1 MPFDV
6 DAYLSSSSVGML
18 SDSEQGQYIRFLCH
32 SWKQGGKL
40 WKRKGDGIP
49 TLSEIAC
56 LLRMPETEAEK
67 LLGSLIDKGC
77 IVQDDTGVYYNKRCF
92 EDRQKIENKVSAGR
106 AGGLKSKPPEK
117 TLKNLRNYSGDRSKN
132 ASESK
137 ALTEASSEAFTEASS
152 EASSEAKWK
161 HPRNKLELESELYIN
176 TSLST
181 AGAHTNGLKNGETNG
196 YAIEP
201 PPGMPRSEEEAVTMA
216 ELAGV
221 PSEFV
226 REKAYPK
233 ILSIGFRDGNT
244 TIRHFGQWAKLY
256 FGNWKQS
263 EKRKEVSDRKA
274 VKPAKT
280 LGERRVAAQPWLY
293 DKNMK
298 IKEL

>member
-18 SDSEQGQYIRFLCH
+18 SDAEQGQYIRFLCH

-49 TLSEIAC
+49 TIPEIAC

-67 LLGSLIDKGC
+67 LLASLIDKGC
-77 IVQDDTGVYYNKRCF
+77 IMQDVMGVFYNKRCF
-92 EDRQKIENKVSAGR
+92 EDRQTIEKKVLAGR

-117 TLKNLRNYSGDRSKN
+117 TLKNLRNYSGDRSRK

-137 ALTEASSEAFTEASS
+137 APAEASSEALTEAGS
-152 EASSEAKWK
+152 EALTEGKRK
-161 HPRNKLELESELYIN
+161 HPRNKLELELDIN

-181 AGAHTNGLKNGETNG
+181 AHARANGYRNGEVEASG

-201 PPGMPRSEEEAVTMA
+201 PPGMPRNEEEAVAMA

-221 PSEFV
+221 PADFV
-226 REKAYPK
+226 RERAYPK
-233 ILSIGFRDGNT
+233 IISIGFREGNT
-244 TIRHFGQWAKLY
+244 IIRHFGQWAKLY
-256 FGNWKQS
+256 FSNWQNQ
-263 EKRKEVSDRKA
+263 EKRHQKTTQPFERKDS
-274 VKPAKT
+274 
-280 LGERRVAAQPWLY
+280 Y
-293 DKNMK
+293 MYNSK
-298 IKEL
+298 IKLPEL

>member
-1 MPFDV
+1 METLPFMPFDV

-77 IVQDDTGVYYNKRCF
+77 IVQDVTGVYYNKRCYD
-92 EDRQKIENKVSAGR
+92 DRQKVESKVAAGR
-106 AGGLKSKPPEK
+106 AGGMKSKPNSNS
-117 TLKNLRNYSGDRSKN
+117 LKNLKN
-132 ASESK
+132 ASAQALSKAESK
-137 ALTEASSEAFTEASS
+137 ALSKAESKAESKGLS
-152 EASSEAKWK
+152 KQ
-161 HPRNKLELESELYIN
+161 LELESELDIN
-176 TSLST
+176 TSLSLSQ
-181 AGAHTNGLKNGETNG
+181 AREPEKNESTEKTKTEESSCH
-196 YAIEP
+196 IEP
-201 PPGMPRSEEEAVTMA
+201 PPGMPKTEEEAIAMA
-216 ELAGV
+216 EMAGV
-221 PSEFV
+221 PAEFV

-280 LGERRVAAQPWLY
+280 LGERRMEAEPWLY
-293 DKNMK
+293 DKD
-298 IKEL
+298 IKVREL